1 MRVVIAG
8 MKCSGKS
15 TLAHKLSEVLDI
27 PSVETDDLV
36 KQIYAE
42 EADEQLTC
50 RQIFR
55 RHGEDAFRD
64 YEARAVDRASEM
76 HWCIL
81 SLGGSSFLNA
91 ENRRKLYPNSLLVWL
106 NPPVEALWERIQ
118 ATGVPPFLE
127 RDDAWEWFT
136 RRCELASQAIGP
148 LAHVSC
154 DTSTCSPEE
163 AAERVAE
170 RLGEEMHT
178 RMHSPNTLGNVLR
191 VTTFG
196 ESHGPA
202 MGVVL
207 DGLKPGIKF
216 DREEI
221 QRQLTRRRP
230 GQSSITTSR
239 DEKDQVR
246 ILSGVFEGRT
256 TGTPVAMVVE
266 NRDADSS
273 KYEALKDL
281 FRPGHADFTFWKKY
295 GIRDHRGG
303 GRSSG
308 RETVS
313 RVAAGAVSLS
323 ILRDNAVDI
332 RAWADEIAGIKAQE
346 VNYEQI
352 EQNPVRCPDAEAAEK
367 MQQAITEAREVGDSV
382 GGIVRLKVSG
392 LPAGLGDPVFGKLDA
407 RLSGGLMSLGAVK
420 GIEFGAGFGAS
431 RLRGSE
437 NNDEMNADGFTTNHA
452 GGVLGGI
459 STGQDLD
466 VRIAVKPT
474 PSVSTEQQTVDIQ
487 GRERKLEIEGRHDPC
502 IVPRVVPAVEAMAAL
517 ILLDCW
523 EIQDR
528 LRSAPSRQNE

>member
-1 MRVVIAG
+1 

-15 TLAHKLSEVLDI
+15 TLARELSDVLDI
-27 PSVETDDLV
+27 PCMETDDLV

-42 EADEQLTC
+42 ETGEQLTC
-50 RQIFR
+50 RQLFR
-55 RHGEDAFRD
+55 RHGEETFRE
-64 YEARAVDRASEM
+64 YEARAVELAGEL

-81 SLGGSSFLNA
+81 SLGGSTFLNA
-91 ENRRKLYPNSLLVWL
+91 AHRRTLYPDSLLVWL
-106 NPPVEALWERIQ
+106 NPPVDTLWERIEQ
-118 ATGVPPFLE
+118 AGMPPFLE
-127 RDDAWEWFT
+127 RDDAREWFE
-136 RRCELASQAIGP
+136 RRCEQAAEVIGP

-154 DTSTCSPEE
+154 DTSECSPEE
-163 AAERVAE
+163 AAEQVAD
-170 RLGEEMHT
+170 RLSEEMHT
-178 RMHSPNTLGNVLR
+178 RMHSPNTLGSVVR

-207 DGLKPGIKF
+207 DGLKPGIEIN
-216 DREEI
+216 REEI

-230 GQSSITTSR
+230 GQSSVTTSR
-239 DEKDQVR
+239 DEKDQVK
-246 ILSGVFEGRT
+246 ILSGVFQGKT
-256 TGTPVAMVVE
+256 TGMPVAMMVE

-295 GIRDHRGG
+295 GIRDYRGG

-313 RVAAGAVSLS
+313 RVAAGAVALS
-323 ILRDNAVDI
+323 MLREEGVEV
-332 RAWADEIAGIKAQE
+332 RAWADEIAGIEAEE
-346 VNYEQI
+346 VDYGQI
-352 EQNPVRCPDAEAAEK
+352 EQNPVRCPDPEAAQK
-367 MQQAITEAREVGDSV
+367 MEQAISDASEEGDSV
-382 GGIVRLKVSG
+382 GGVVRLKVSG

-420 GIEFGAGFGAS
+420 GIEFGAGFEAS
-431 RLRGSE
+431 RMRGSE
-437 NNDEMNADGFTTNHA
+437 NNDEMRVDGFVTNHA

-466 VRIAVKPT
+466 VRLAVKPT
-474 PSVSTEQQTVDIQ
+474 PSVSREQQTVDIQ
-487 GRERKLEIEGRHDPC
+487 GRERDLVIEGRHDPC

-517 ILLDCW
+517 ILLDCR

-528 LRSAPSRQNE
+528 LRDVETSR